1 YLRNEAAL
9 LSTDVTFRGSTILTK
24 SHNNQL
30 KLLLSILLSCGDIQ
44 INPGPITRY
53 SCEICRKS
61 IKSNVQ
67 SIQCEKCS
75 AWYHTNC
82 CNVNTPNTLSDSCI
96 WICNKCDVPN
106 FSTSLLN
113 NHLKT
118 PSLLSNSFSALDNQS
133 SPPATPSRD
142 SNTVFASTPNPI
154 PKSKRVKAKRHLKGM
169 IINCNGL
176 KGTSRFTEFQALL
189 DLHNPDVVLGT
200 ESKLHNDI
208 PTYSVFPSN
217 YTVYR
222 KDRNAN
228 GGGVFHAVKSDIVC
242 EECPKFDAN
251 CEILWSSVLN
261 EFMSHASENFF
272 LSSLQH
278 NSVSENWLK
287 FKLTL
292 IKGIQDY
299 VPHKKSTP
307 KYKLPWITSAI
318 KRHMR
323 LKDRL
328 HKKALKSHKPKH
340 WDEFKKERNLVSRLV
355 KQSHS
360 SYLNDVIG
368 ASLHTNPKKFW
379 SYVRTI
385 PFSIHPHVSKHLA
398 YHDILI
404 NEQHGFRKLFSCETQ
419 LITAIN
425 DWAKSI
431 NQKKQTDVILLD
443 FSKAFDSVPHLRL
456 MSKLDHYGIRGLS
469 ANWIKAFLSN
479 RSQVVSVNGYHPHPQ
494 TVISGVPQGTILAP
508 VLFLLYINDIS
519 ENIKSQIRLF
529 ADDGIIYREI
539 NNDQD
544 HKNPCL
550 EPLHQEEHQQDR
562 DEHPGCLISVLT
574 AKFSRSRPL
583 FSIMSFKEDLMR
595 TRQNSTIRE
604 FIHVYRMEKSN
615 VVSVDIVNRPNCKT
629 EGNGPYHQWRA
640 DLGVIRAIMRLSSN
654 AFEHERAEKRCCMLT
669 SPDIGRNTTKFLT
682 NNNSNSYS
690 IFYDLKMNDHHAF
703 TVFMTINSMARKNG
717 YNWMKHKQCLPRTCS
732 KSSIVFRRGVPGSEE
747 VGLIVS
753 AAFVVATP
761 GCVVLFPITT
771 DVVTERL
778 SKHKRTYSLVRERE
792 TTRINMRCPKKIKP
806 TCSLEIGRLITLRM
820 RNRLKRKNLN
830 TLIPSLRNSL
840 GLRPREF
847 RKPASRP
854 EKNSKLILV

>member
-1 YLRNEAAL
+1 M
-9 LSTDVTFRGSTILTK
+9 STILTK

-96 WICNKCDVPN
+96 WICNQCDVPN

-133 SPPATPSRD
+133 SPQATPSRD

-251 CEILWSSVLN
+251 CEILWSSVKFQNSKKLYLASYYRPPNSSSEALDELQKSINCVFDSSNHHPNIILGGDFNLGDINWKSESPELLSEINSLHHKKLLQTLDDFSLTQHVTLPTRPASNKTLDLLLSSFPNNVSNVNIDVAATRSFKPPHKVFIYKKADFTKLN

-272 LSSLQH
+272 LSSPQH

-368 ASLHTNPKKFW
+368 ASLDTNPKKFW
-379 SYVRTI
+379 SYVRTSKSESSGI
-385 PFSIHPHVSKHLA
+385 PPLKFNDKLCVSDKSKADALNSQFHSVFTRENAPIPNKGQSPYTSISDLIINSQGVAKQLSELNPSKACGPDEIPARILKELSPSISHWLCFIFQQSYDSGTLPPDWSKALVSAVFKKDLKSNPANYRPISLTCLCCKVMEHIILSHVSKHLA

-443 FSKAFDSVPHLRL
+443 FS
-456 MSKLDHYGIRGLS
+456 IRGLS

-479 RSQVVSVNGYHPHPQ
+479 RSQVVSVNGSHSHPHPRRGSRPWQ
-494 TVISGVPQGTILAP
+494 
-508 VLFLLYINDIS
+508 
-519 ENIKSQIRLF
+519 KW
-529 ADDGIIYREI
+529 
-539 NNDQD
+539 
-544 HKNPCL
+544 L
-550 EPLHQEEHQQDR
+550 EPRSD
-562 DEHPGCLISVLT
+562 
-574 AKFSRSRPL
+574 FSHL
-583 FSIMSFKEDLMR
+583 GFSG
-595 TRQNSTIRE
+595 
-604 FIHVYRMEKSN
+604 IHL
-615 VVSVDIVNRPNCKT
+615 C
-629 EGNGPYHQWRA
+629 W
-640 DLGVIRAIMRLSSN
+640 
-654 AFEHERAEKRCCMLT
+654 
-669 SPDIGRNTTKFLT
+669 
-682 NNNSNSYS
+682 
-690 IFYDLKMNDHHAF
+690 
-703 TVFMTINSMARKNG
+703 
-717 YNWMKHKQCLPRTCS
+717 
-732 KSSIVFRRGVPGSEE
+732 
-747 VGLIVS
+747 
-753 AAFVVATP
+753 
-761 GCVVLFPITT
+761 
-771 DVVTERL
+771 
-778 SKHKRTYSLVRERE
+778 
-792 TTRINMRCPKKIKP
+792 
-806 TCSLEIGRLITLRM
+806 
-820 RNRLKRKNLN
+820 
-830 TLIPSLRNSL
+830 
-840 GLRPREF
+840 
-847 RKPASRP
+847 
-854 EKNSKLILV
+854 ILD